1 MPDAFPVG
9 AEFDTG
15 SDIVTVPPRKPS
27 RPEAAPPAPAGQAP
41 VRLLIVDDHDIL
53 RYGLRALM
61 RGHDE
66 VDVVGEADGVE
77 SAVHE
82 ARRLKPQVV
91 LMDAQLGDGS
101 GVDACREILAADPAV
116 RVLFFSAFSDE
127 DTVLMALL
135 AGAAGHVAK
144 DLQLDS
150 LFAAI
155 LTVARGGTVFDAR
168 VREHV
173 VASIDRAAD
182 GLRRGA
188 EAERLSPQE
197 ERVMELVVQGK
208 TNKEIASQLA
218 LSDKTVKNYLSNVFQ
233 KLGVARRVQAAQL
246 YDLQRLRRA
255 GG

>member
-1 MPDAFPVG
+1 MKQDEASGPEGPIPG
-9 AEFDTG
+9 EE
-15 SDIVTVPPRKPS
+15 RPS
-27 RPEAAPPAPAGQAP
+27 RP

-61 RGHDE
+61 RQE
-66 VDVVGEADGVE
+66 PRVEVVGEADGVD
-77 SAVHE
+77 SAVAA
-82 ARRLKPQVV
+82 ARALEPDVV

-101 GVDACREILAADPAV
+101 GVDACREILASHPEV
-116 RVLFFSAFSDE
+116 RVLFFSAYSDE

-135 AGAAGHVAK
+135 AGASGHVAK

-155 LTVARGGTVFDAR
+155 TAVARGETVFDPR

-173 VASIDRAAD
+173 VASIGRAAA
-182 GLRRGA
+182 GLRRA
-188 EAERLSPQE
+188 ETEAERLSPQE

-208 TNKEIASQLA
+208 TNKQIASQLS

-233 KLGVARRVQAAQL
+233 KLGVGRRVQAAQL
-246 YDLQRLRRA
+246 FDQQRRGIRR
-255 GG
+255 

>member
-1 MPDAFPVG
+1 MREDEQRGTDRAHAADGG
-9 AEFDTG
+9 AMR
-15 SDIVTVPPRKPS
+15 S
-27 RPEAAPPAPAGQAP
+27 

-61 RGHDE
+61 RQE
-66 VDVVGEADGVE
+66 PRVEVVGEADGVE
-77 SAVHE
+77 SAVAA
-82 ARRLKPQVV
+82 ARALEPDVV

-101 GVDACREILAADPAV
+101 GVDACREILASNPKV

-135 AGAAGHVAK
+135 AGASGHVAK
-144 DLQLDS
+144 DLQLDA

-155 LTVARGGTVFDAR
+155 LAVARGEKVFDVKMRDR
-168 VREHV
+168 VVET
-173 VASIDRAAD
+173 IDDAAD
-182 GLRRGA
+182 GLRRTGS

-208 TNKEIASQLA
+208 TNKQIGAQLK

-233 KLGVARRVQAAQL
+233 KLGVGRRVQAAQL
-246 YDLQRLRRA
+246 FDLHRARRGPGSA
-255 GG
+255 EK